1 MYRTRF
7 SAPATPRGTA
17 LCAHLLCLGLAA
29 FTSLAALAPS
39 SAHAQAQQPA
49 SPPAAR
55 SYSIPAGPLAA
66 ALNRLGQESGTLIS
80 FAPDTVAG
88 LRSPGVQ
95 GAADVGQA
103 LGSLL
108 AGLPLQA
115 QRDASGSYVVRRV
128 APTAA
133 AAAAAPAA
141 AAQGAPSITL
151 PELRVTAQAER
162 SATTE
167 GTGSYTIRSTAAATG
182 LQLSPRETPQSVSV
196 LTRQQIEDQ
205 GITSIGEAARHI
217 TSISA
222 ISSDSDRTDLDAR
235 GFYIDN
241 YQYDGVPTYVA
252 NDFFGASMLDP
263 ILYDRIEVV
272 RGATGLM
279 TGAGNPGASVNL
291 VRKRASSKTFTGSAS
306 ASLGSWNER
315 RATLD
320 LSTPLTDDGRIRARV
335 AAMADERDSHLDR
348 YHTRNRAL
356 LATAEADLT
365 PNTTAWVGLEHQAKR
380 PTGVTWGG
388 LPMVYQDG
396 SATHWPRSFSI
407 GAAWT
412 EWNTTSRTTY
422 AGLEHRFDNGWSIKA
437 NASRLDADYTSK
449 LFYLLNEPDRNT
461 GLGLGPYPNYSRQS
475 FAQNS
480 GSLQATGPFELLGRK
495 HEAVLGLTGSQSNY
509 AYGNHAYTA
518 TPVGNIFDWDGSYP
532 EPVWG
537 AFRPLGDDRTRQTA
551 VYGALRLSLADD
563 LKLIVGGRETRWESQ
578 SLTETRKHKVF
589 TPYAGLL
596 YDLNTTYTVYASYTD
611 IFQPQNYQDT
621 QGRYLDP
628 ITGKAYEAGIKAAFL
643 DGKVNASLAV
653 FRIAQDNV
661 AVQDGDNMIGGT
673 GNPAYRGEKGVT
685 SKGFEAEVSG
695 ELARG
700 WQLIAGF
707 ARADA
712 RAADDA
718 RLQSQRPNNMAHLYT
733 SFRLPGNWSALK
745 VGGGLTWRD
754 ATYATTTTTSTDVE
768 ARRDQGSITVASL
781 MASYDIS
788 RQLSLQLNIN
798 NLFDKTYFDFAGS
811 QIYYG
816 APRKFTLTA
825 KYDF

>member
-1 MYRTRF
+1 MYRPRF
-7 SAPATPRGTA
+7 SAPVQPRGIA
-17 LCAHLLCLGLAA
+17 VSAHLLCLGLAA
-29 FTSLAALAPS
+29 CATFGALPQT
-39 SAHAQAQQPA
+39 AQAQQPA
-49 SPPAAR
+49 SPQAVR

-66 ALNRLGQESGTLIS
+66 ALNRLGQDSGTLIS

-88 LRSPGVQ
+88 LQSPGVQ
-95 GAADVGQA
+95 GATDVGQA
-103 LGSLL
+103 LAALL
-108 AGLPLQA
+108 AGSPLQA
-115 QRDASGSYVVRRV
+115 QRDASGSYVVRR
-128 APTAA
+128 
-133 AAAAAPAA
+133 AAPAA
-141 AAQGAPSITL
+141 PQTAAQPASAAAAGAPSITL

-167 GTGSYTIRSTAAATG
+167 GSGNYTIRSSAAATG

-217 TSISA
+217 TGISA

-241 YQYDGVPTYVA
+241 YQYDGVPTFVA

-306 ASLGSWNER
+306 VSLGSWNER

-356 LATAEADLT
+356 LATVEADLT
-365 PNTTAWVGLEHQAKR
+365 PDTTAWIGLEHQAKR

-407 GAAWT
+407 GADWT
-412 EWNTTSRTTY
+412 SWNTTSNTTY

-437 NASRLDADYTSK
+437 SASRLDADYSSK
-449 LFYLLNEPDRNT
+449 LLYLLNQPEQGT
-461 GLGLGPYPNYSRQS
+461 GLGLGPYPNYSRQT
-475 FAQNS
+475 FTQNS
-480 GSLQATGPFELLGRK
+480 GSLQATGPFDLLGRK
-495 HEAVLGLTGSQSNY
+495 HEAVVGLTASQSNY

-518 TPVGNIFDWDGSYP
+518 TPIGNIFEWDGSYP

-537 AFRPLGDDRTRQTA
+537 AFRPLGDDRTRQSA

-563 LKLIVGGRETRWESQ
+563 LKLIIGGRESRWESQ
-578 SLTETRKHKVF
+578 SLTATRKHDVF

-596 YDLNTTYTVYASYTD
+596 YDINATYTVYASYTD

-628 ITGKAYEAGIKAAFL
+628 VTGKSYEAGIKAAFL

-653 FRIAQDNV
+653 FHIAQDNV

-712 RAADDA
+712 RNADQT

-733 SFRLPGNWSALK
+733 TYRLPGNWTALK
-745 VGGGLTWRD
+745 VGGGLTWKS
-754 ATYATTTTTSTDVE
+754 ATYATTTTSTGVD
-768 ARRDQGSITVASL
+768 ARRDQGSITLASM

-788 RQLSLQLNIN
+788 RQLSVQLNIN
-798 NLFDKTYFDFAGS
+798 NLFDKNYYDFAGS